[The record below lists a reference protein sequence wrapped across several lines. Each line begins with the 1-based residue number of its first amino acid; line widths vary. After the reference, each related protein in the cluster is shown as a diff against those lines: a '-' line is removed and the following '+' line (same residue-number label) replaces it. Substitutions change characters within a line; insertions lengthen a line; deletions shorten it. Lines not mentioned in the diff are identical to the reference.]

1 MTPREN
7 YLTRIFW
14 QKQQDYVKLKGS
26 KRKHNARVKTTCEKA
41 RGTYGGRYQAL
52 KIKMRSKLVDKLKIP
67 NL

>member
-7 YLTRIFW
+7 CLTRIFW
-14 QKQQDYVKLKGS
+14 QKPQDYVKLKGS

-41 RGTYGGRYQAL
+41 RGTYGGRYQAS
-52 KIKMRSKLVDKLKIP
+52 KIKMRSKLVDKIEIP